1 MEESSVQLVAEAPR
15 EASTSTET
23 PRNGTSAIQGDVEI
37 GTHLQATLI
46 DASGDGESND
56 IHDQGGNVDVKAE
69 NGVRANGVSQG
80 QGGAEGIGKVSQKVL
95 QPLTNGKESESEA
108 TDATASQ
115 GADGLKSKKRKR
127 AVSPPWQFPTAEAT
141 TIKTADGRRASARH
155 NGTPTVGSESEGQ
168 ARSDSRPTSQSRPP
182 SPPWKK
188 FAVEGPTAVRV
199 DGKRLSTRVNKVATD
214 PEPAKPQR
222 VSPRSKKVVDKVEE
236 VKKSMPAPKL
246 KPQQAS
252 ITKAAVPQKATRHVV
267 PKREDT
273 ADAASPKRTI
283 KELTAQI
290 AAIKYNRSF
299 DAEADNEA
307 QTPQKHKRKRSDGNR
322 NTPGRSLSPTQTR
335 TVEKSA
341 SRTLSPDAR
350 RSGLKLRLRL
360 APPTYAP
367 VHPPHP
373 HAMLPSPQRPPRPS
387 LYQVIESYELK
398 EMQQPYM
405 ENERGPPDRK
415 EFALRAWKAAES
427 EALQRRKILRAAA
440 PNMPLSVQACSVYR
454 DDQVEVPQPFA
465 RRDHLSAHAM
475 FLRQLQVKEKIA
487 HRAQAKKIAYEA
499 VEAWKVRNGPTE
511 EDLVAEADRTFRLIA
526 KQIVVDMRAKWEMV
540 HQYVLE
546 RRKQEHEA
554 ELETK
559 RQERLERQLAWSE
572 KMVRRQRGDA
582 GSDGSDMEE
591 YPDSNTEDEG
601 SGEEDQED
609 DDDEE
614 DEEENMSES
623 DNEAGSEKGDEANE
637 EEGEVEG
644 DALAA
649 YLAQRKVEEVETED
663 VVMADASAGAEQD
676 TSMHDQED
684 DPVGA
689 QLDIAV
695 EDDNIPPTDH
705 GAAPA
710 SRATSTEPIISTRR
724 KRGTNITDA
733 TDDADNPELLDDDES
748 TDMDS
753 EDYDSDEDMDDSDD
767 AMDDESN
774 TADSEDEGG
783 NMSSLLFQMLPPVEK
798 SSVDAALPTP
808 MASADERNAED
819 DQLEDMREP
828 SVAAEDVHLT
838 KSAPAVRNPEAATE
852 SLREGS
858 EPTPATPAETVSD
871 TQATIKRV
879 DVLSAADAT
888 ELQSVPGTPV
898 SLVRSDGAAKQ
909 LIAQPDLLHGEL
921 RSYQHAGLDWLASL
935 YKNYTNGI
943 LADEMGLGKT
953 IQTIALLA
961 HLAEKL
967 EVWEPH
973 LVVVPTSVVLNWV
986 TEFNKFLPGFRVLA
1000 YYGST
1005 EERIRKRSGWAND
1018 PHHEDKSKR
1027 GYNVVVTS
1035 YQIAVKDINAIRN
1048 VTWHYLILDE
1058 AHNIRN
1064 FQTAMYQNL
1073 VRLKT
1078 SARLLLTGTPL
1089 QNSLGELWALLT
1101 FLTAGQQQRINPN
1114 ALNEATSVG
1123 ELEEFL
1129 NHWRE
1134 PVIEIFDRGVSA
1146 LSKGASDIIAQLHT
1160 QLRPFMLRRL
1170 KSDVEKDLPK
1180 KTEHTVV
1187 CKLSKRQR
1195 QLYQDYMGLADTKAQ
1210 LARGNAVTAG
1220 RVLLS
1225 LRRVCNHPDLF
1236 DPRPIETSFAMEE
1249 SVGNSFSA
1257 KEAVVRKLLGLREDA
1272 PRSLMIVRN
1281 EQLSKYCTKRSRQ
1294 LTATKKLQQEAK
1306 ESESAL
1312 GDSKHDLST
1321 LAGCRAF
1328 QRYQQRERVLH
1339 QLRDAIRVSEA
1350 TVAKQPVYGSD
1361 LRERLTVRA
1370 TRASAY
1376 CSVLGRLAITTPS
1389 KDLKTAST
1397 ELAASERP
1405 FDILQSQS
1413 TTLQRSLPSLL
1424 TRSEALQSTLTR
1436 FAFVTPKA
1444 TAPVLDLTIP
1454 PQTQSLIRNDPN
1466 YGFDSDFAHEA
1477 RIRTT
1482 IAFPDSRL
1490 LVYDSGKLQR
1500 LVHLLRD
1507 LQARGSRSLIFSQM
1521 TLTLD
1526 ILERFLNLLNLPY
1539 LRLDGSTPVERR
1551 QLYSAEFNKPD
1562 SKYQVMILS
1571 SRAGGVG
1578 LNLTGASSVIFY
1590 DLDWNPQMDKQC
1602 MDRAHR
1608 IGQVRDVEVYKM
1620 VSEKTVEENILR
1632 RANQKSLLDQTVIQE
1647 GNFTTD
1653 YDLSSAKQNESDEV
1667 GAAIDRLFE
1676 GGEKAGVSAIEAI
1689 EDKEDVVAAQ
1699 AARKEEQVEADEFAE
1714 SGKSGE
1720 KTGEATGQGSMKGH
1734 VDGWMVGWMEALMRD
1749 GVVQGPV
1756 VSAAAKRDRHG
1767 RDAGH
1772 RAKRKR

>member
-1 MEESSVQLVAEAPR
+1 MEESSVQLVAEAPH

-23 PRNGTSAIQGDVEI
+23 PHNGTSTIQGDVEI
-37 GTHLQATLI
+37 GTHLNVTPI
-46 DASGDGESND
+46 DAHGDGESND
-56 IHDQGGNVDVKAE
+56 IHEEGGNLDIKAE

-80 QGGAEGIGKVSQKVL
+80 EGGAKGIDKMSQKAMQSL
-95 QPLTNGKESESEA
+95 ANGKESESEA

-127 AVSPPWQFPTAEAT
+127 AVSPPWHFPTAEAT

-155 NGTPTVGSESEGQ
+155 NGTPTVGSESEGR

-188 FAVEGPTAVRV
+188 FAVEGPAAVRV
-199 DGKRLSTRVNKVATD
+199 DGKRLSTRVNKVAAD
-214 PEPAKPQR
+214 PEPAEPQR
-222 VSPRSKKVVDKVEE
+222 VSPRSKKVVDKVE

-252 ITKAAVPQKATRHVV
+252 ITKTAVPQKATRHVV
-267 PKREDT
+267 PKKEDT
-273 ADAASPKRTI
+273 ADAATPKRTI

-322 NTPGRSLSPTQTR
+322 ATPRRSLSPTQTR

-415 EFALRAWKAAES
+415 EFALRAWKAAEF

-465 RRDHLSAHAM
+465 HRDHLSAHAM

-511 EDLVAEADRTFRLIA
+511 EDLIAEADRTFKLIA
-526 KQIVVDMRAKWEMV
+526 KQVVVDMRGKWEMV

-582 GSDGSDMEE
+582 RSDGSDMEE
-591 YPDSNTEDEG
+591 YPESGTEDEG
-601 SGEEDQED
+601 SGEEDAQE
-609 DDDEE
+609 DEE
-614 DEEENMSES
+614 DEEENMTES
-623 DNEAGSEKGDEANE
+623 DEEDGSAKSKENDE

-649 YLAQRKVEEVETED
+649 YLAQRKAEEVDTGD
-663 VVMADASAGAEQD
+663 VEMADATEGAEQD
-676 TSMHDQED
+676 TPMHDQEATSLGALLGPAADAD
-684 DPVGA
+684 DVAHP
-689 QLDIAV
+689 
-695 EDDNIPPTDH
+695 DDSK
-705 GAAPA
+705 AEA
-710 SRATSTEPIISTRR
+710 SRATSTDPVVTTRR
-724 KRGTNITDA
+724 QRGRDDTDA
-733 TDDADNPELLDDDES
+733 PDDTDNPELLDDDES

-753 EDYDSDEDMDDSDD
+753 EDYDSDEDMDESDD
-767 AMDDESN
+767 ASDDGPG

-798 SSVDAALPTP
+798 SSLDAALPTP

-819 DQLEDMREP
+819 DQLEYIREP
-828 SVAAEDVHLT
+828 SEAAEEVHSIETAPVIHKSDVAIE
-838 KSAPAVRNPEAATE
+838 APRNDSNP
-852 SLREGS
+852 R
-858 EPTPATPAETVSD
+858 PATPSDITID
-871 TQATIKRV
+871 TQATIKRL
-879 DVLSAADAT
+879 DVLAAADGT
-888 ELQSVPGTPV
+888 EHQSVPGTPV
-898 SLVRSDGAAKQ
+898 SLVRSDGATKQ
-909 LIAQPDLLHGEL
+909 LIPQPDLLHGEL

-1114 ALNEATSVG
+1114 ASNEATSVG

-1134 PVIEIFDRGVSA
+1134 PVKEIFDRGVSA

-1236 DPRPIETSFAMEE
+1236 DPRPIQTSFAMEE
-1249 SVGNSFSA
+1249 SVAGTFDV
-1257 KEAVVRKLLGLREDA
+1257 KETVVRRLLGLREDT
-1272 PRSLMIVRN
+1272 PESLLVVKN
-1281 EQLSKYCTKRSRQ
+1281 EQLSKHCTKRSRQ
-1294 LTATKKLQQEAK
+1294 LAATKKLQQEAK
-1306 ESESAL
+1306 ELESAL

-1328 QRYQQRERVLH
+1328 QRYQQRERVLR
-1339 QLRDAIRVSEA
+1339 QLRDAIRVSDA
-1350 TVAKQPVYGSD
+1350 TIAKQPVYGSD
-1361 LRERLTVRA
+1361 LRERITVRA

-1376 CSVLGRLAITTPS
+1376 CSVLGRLAIVTPWH
-1389 KDLKTAST
+1389 DPKTVPT
-1397 ELAASERP
+1397 ELAVSERP
-1405 FDILQSQS
+1405 FDILQAQS
-1413 TTLQRSLPSLL
+1413 TTLQRSLPTLL
-1424 TRSEALQSTLTR
+1424 SRSEALQSTLAR
-1436 FAFVTPKA
+1436 FAFVTPEA
-1444 TAPVLDLTIP
+1444 TAPILDLTIP
-1454 PQTQSLIRNDPN
+1454 PQTQSLIRNDPD
-1466 YGFDSDFAHEA
+1466 YAFDCDFAHEA

-1551 QLYSAEFNKPD
+1551 QLYSAEFNRPD

-1653 YDLSSAKQNESDEV
+1653 YDLSSAKQNDSDEV

-1676 GGEKAGVSAIEAI
+1676 GGEKAGISAIETI

-1699 AARKEEQVEADEFAE
+1699 AARKEEQVEQEEFAE
-1714 SGKSGE
+1714 NAKAGKAEGSGE
-1720 KTGEATGQGSMKGH
+1720 QTMKGH
-1734 VDGWMVGWMEALMRD
+1734 VDGWMVGWMEVLMRE
-1749 GVVQGPV
+1749 GVVQRAA

-1767 RDAGH
+1767 RDPGH

>member
-1 MEESSVQLVAEAPR
+1 
-15 EASTSTET
+15 
-23 PRNGTSAIQGDVEI
+23 
-37 GTHLQATLI
+37 
-46 DASGDGESND
+46 
-56 IHDQGGNVDVKAE
+56 
-69 NGVRANGVSQG
+69 
-80 QGGAEGIGKVSQKVL
+80 
-95 QPLTNGKESESEA
+95 
-108 TDATASQ
+108 
-115 GADGLKSKKRKR
+115 
-127 AVSPPWQFPTAEAT
+127 
-141 TIKTADGRRASARH
+141 
-155 NGTPTVGSESEGQ
+155 
-168 ARSDSRPTSQSRPP
+168 
-182 SPPWKK
+182 
-188 FAVEGPTAVRV
+188 
-199 DGKRLSTRVNKVATD
+199 
-214 PEPAKPQR
+214 
-222 VSPRSKKVVDKVEE
+222 
-236 VKKSMPAPKL
+236 
-246 KPQQAS
+246 
-252 ITKAAVPQKATRHVV
+252 
-267 PKREDT
+267 
-273 ADAASPKRTI
+273 
-283 KELTAQI
+283 
-290 AAIKYNRSF
+290 
-299 DAEADNEA
+299 
-307 QTPQKHKRKRSDGNR
+307 
-322 NTPGRSLSPTQTR
+322 
-335 TVEKSA
+335 
-341 SRTLSPDAR
+341 
-350 RSGLKLRLRL
+350 
-360 APPTYAP
+360 
-367 VHPPHP
+367 
-373 HAMLPSPQRPPRPS
+373 
-387 LYQVIESYELK
+387 
-398 EMQQPYM
+398 
-405 ENERGPPDRK
+405 
-415 EFALRAWKAAES
+415 
-427 EALQRRKILRAAA
+427 
-440 PNMPLSVQACSVYR
+440 
-454 DDQVEVPQPFA
+454 
-465 RRDHLSAHAM
+465 
-475 FLRQLQVKEKIA
+475 
-487 HRAQAKKIAYEA
+487 
-499 VEAWKVRNGPTE
+499 
-511 EDLVAEADRTFRLIA
+511 
-526 KQIVVDMRAKWEMV
+526 
-540 HQYVLE
+540 
-546 RRKQEHEA
+546 
-554 ELETK
+554 
-559 RQERLERQLAWSE
+559 
-572 KMVRRQRGDA
+572 
-582 GSDGSDMEE
+582 MEE
-591 YPDSNTEDEG
+591 YPESNTEDEG
-601 SGEEDQED
+601 SGDGDEE
-609 DDDEE
+609 DDEE

-623 DNEAGSEKGDEANE
+623 DGEGGSVKGDEPEE

-649 YLAQRKVEEVETED
+649 YLAQRKAEEVDAED
-663 VVMADASAGAEQD
+663 IEMADTSGGAEQD
-676 TSMHDQED
+676 LPMQ
-684 DPVGA
+684 DPEYKSLSA
-689 QLDIAV
+689 QL
-695 EDDNIPPTDH
+695 EP
-705 GAAPA
+705 AADEETHAPIVDGGVQA
-710 SRATSTEPIISTRR
+710 SRATSTEPVVSTRR
-724 KRGTNITDA
+724 QRGL
-733 TDDADNPELLDDDES
+733 DDTEAPDDTDNPELLDDDES

-767 AMDDESN
+767 ASDEDSR
-774 TADSEDEGG
+774 TANSDDEGG
-783 NMSSLLFQMLPPVEK
+783 NMSSLLFQMLPPIEK
-798 SSVDAALPTP
+798 SSLDAALPTP

-819 DQLEDMREP
+819 DQLDAGREA
-828 SVAAEDVHLT
+828 SVGVEDVHMSET
-838 KSAPAVRNPEAATE
+838 APSVIHQNAADESPEDDPEPMVTNT
-852 SLREGS
+852 S
-858 EPTPATPAETVSD
+858 ELVID
-871 TQATIKRV
+871 TQASAKRV
-879 DVLSAADAT
+879 DALSAPEA
-888 ELQSVPGTPV
+888 LSHQSIPGTPV

-909 LIAQPDLLHGEL
+909 LIPQPDLLHGEL

-1005 EERIRKRSGWAND
+1005 ESAFASAAAGRTTLTTKT
-1018 PHHEDKSKR
+1018 K
-1027 GYNVVVTS
+1027 
-1035 YQIAVKDINAIRN
+1035 IAVKDINAIRN

-1114 ALNEATSVG
+1114 ASNEATSVG

-1134 PVIEIFDRGVSA
+1134 PLKEIFDRGVSA

-1236 DPRPIETSFAMEE
+1236 DPRPIQTSFAMEE
-1249 SVGNSFSA
+1249 SVAGSFDV
-1257 KEAVVRKLLGLREDA
+1257 KETVIRRLLGLRENT
-1272 PRSLMIVRN
+1272 PESLLVVKN

-1306 ESESAL
+1306 ELESAL
-1312 GDSKHDLST
+1312 GDSTHDLLT

-1328 QRYQQRERVLH
+1328 QRYQQRARVLR

-1376 CSVLGRLAITTPS
+1376 CSVLGRLAITTPL

-1436 FAFVTPKA
+1436 FAFVTPEA

-1454 PQTQSLIRNDPN
+1454 PHTQSLIRNDSAYPL
-1466 YGFDSDFAHEA
+1466 DSDFAHQA

-1653 YDLSSAKQNESDEV
+1653 YDLSSAKQNDSDEV

-1676 GGEKAGVSAIEAI
+1676 GGEKAGISAIETI

-1699 AARKEEQVEADEFAE
+1699 AARKEEQVEQEEFAE
-1714 SGKSGE
+1714 NAKAGQESVAEGSGE
-1720 KTGEATGQGSMKGH
+1720 QTMKGH
-1734 VDGWMVGWMEALMRD
+1734 VDGWMVGWMEVLMRE
-1749 GVVQGPV
+1749 GVVQGAA

-1767 RDAGH
+1767 RDPGH